1 MIRKF
6 KKSLHSSVEEMLIKQ
21 FEFTLK
27 QIEPLND
34 TEFYHSNID
43 IILLD
48 QNKTIHLFYNKEF
61 LESMNEKITYDEN
74 PTEDMLIDLST
85 ELANLL
91 VGRAKVISAEKNV
104 LFSIK
109 TPFYIGKDILLNSN
123 NITTLSYKINDTMAM
138 FIQYIE

>member
-1 MIRKF
+1 
-6 KKSLHSSVEEMLIKQ
+6 
-21 FEFTLK
+21 
-27 QIEPLND
+27 
-34 TEFYHSNID
+34 
-43 IILLD
+43 
-48 QNKTIHLFYNKEF
+48 
-61 LESMNEKITYDEN
+61 MNEKITYDEN
-74 PTEDMLIDLST
+74 PTEEMLIDLST

-104 LFSIK
+104 LFNIK